1 VEPRPIVLAV
11 GGRITPADI
20 PGLCARARMLLE
32 RSDTDLVTCDVS
44 AIADPDAVTVD
55 ALARLQLAARRHGRA
70 IRFRD
75 PGRELQELLGL
86 MGLGDV
92 LESGSD

>member
-11 GGRITPADI
+11 GDRITPADI

-44 AIADPDAVTVD
+44 AIADPDAITVD
-55 ALARLQLAARRHGRA
+55 ALARLQLTARRHGGA
-70 IRFRD
+70 IRFHD
-75 PGRELQELLGL
+75 AGRALQELVAFVGL
-86 MGLGDV
+86 RDV
-92 LESGSD
+92 LETGSD